1 MIKLIRMILH
11 VKGILAMAGFQVHL
25 YHTLHT
31 THQKLAISGNET
43 SDAATHI
50 EASLKWLDNLLPLH
64 IVEEETVVGAQPHA
78 IIDRV
83 VSHGTGKQEQT
94 LKSSIHHKR
103 RNLARL
109 LEVHHGKARTPGSYP
124 EVATVVGGKSR
135 HAVMRQTGIGNGIMN
150 KVLATRSQR
159 VESALHGSYP
169 QRTIGCRIHG
179 IDGIGRKTSRVRGI
193 MAIEFEL
200 QLAGSQL
207 GNATRFGGNPNLSVL
222 GKQTVHEVTAQRI
235 DGTIAVPMF
244 YLARFFIEDIHTAE
258 CSHQEFIIRRDGKAR
273 HHLVLKRV
281 VGSRAMILLLG
292 AIKQAAIGG
301 KPDFSV
307 IRDDIA
313 SIAIFQQSKQG
324 SDIPGNQPVI
334 LHREFAH
341 HSIVA

>member
-1 MIKLIRMILH
+1 ML
-11 VKGILAMAGFQVHL
+11 G
-25 YHTLHT
+25 
-31 THQKLAISGNET
+31 
-43 SDAATHI
+43 
-50 EASLKWLDNLLPLH
+50 
-64 IVEEETVVGAQPHA
+64 
-78 IIDRV
+78 
-83 VSHGTGKQEQT
+83 
-94 LKSSIHHKR
+94 IHHKR
-103 RNLARL
+103 NNLARL
-109 LEVHHGKARTPGSYP
+109 LKVHHGKARTPGSYP
-124 EVATVVGGKSR
+124 EVTTVVGGKGRYTVVRQPGVCRCIMSKAL
-135 HAVMRQTGIGNGIMN
+135 AV
-150 KVLATRSQR
+150 RSQR
-159 VESALHGSYP
+159 VKSAFHGAYP
-169 QRTIGCRIHG
+169 QGAIRCCIHG
-179 IDGIGRKTSRVRGI
+179 IDGIGRKTPWIRSI

-207 GNATRFGGNPNLSVL
+207 GDTTRFGGNPNLSVL

-235 DGTIAVPMF
+235 DGRSTVPML
-244 YLARFFIEDIHTAE
+244 YLARFIIEDIHTAE

-292 AIKQAAIGG
+292 TIEQAAIGG

-313 SIAIFQQSKQG
+313 SIAIFQRSKQG